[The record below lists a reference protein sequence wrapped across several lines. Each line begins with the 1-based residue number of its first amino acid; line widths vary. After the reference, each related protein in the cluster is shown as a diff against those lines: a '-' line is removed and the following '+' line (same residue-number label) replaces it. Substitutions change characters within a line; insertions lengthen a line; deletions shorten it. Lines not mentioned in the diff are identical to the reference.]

1 MPRRTPPPAD
11 DGAYPDWFAG
21 FLADRAIRKPS
32 PHTAKAYRQDFTA
45 IAALLGGDSVAMAD
59 LPLQSVTKDEVR
71 RALATYADA
80 HEPASVRRC
89 WSTWNTLC
97 SFLYTSE
104 LIPANPMPLIGR
116 SKVTKSLPKALRTD
130 TIVELL
136 ALIDTDEGS
145 SRRADWAER
154 DRALVLTSLLA
165 GLRADALLRA
175 NVGDIRTTDEGGVL
189 HVRGK
194 GGKDRRI
201 PLEQKLI
208 EVLDSYLDSRA
219 VRFPRWH
226 ETPPY
231 YQRVRRLGG
240 YRSPVR
246 G

>member
-1 MPRRTPPPAD
+1 M
-11 DGAYPDWFAG
+11 
-21 FLADRAIRKPS
+21 
-32 PHTAKAYRQDFTA
+32 
-45 IAALLGGDSVAMAD
+45 V
-59 LPLQSVTKDEVR
+59 
-71 RALATYADA
+71 
-80 HEPASVRRC
+80 
-89 WSTWNTLC
+89 
-97 SFLYTSE
+97 
-104 LIPANPMPLIGR
+104 
-116 SKVTKSLPKALRTD
+116 
-130 TIVELL
+130 
-136 ALIDTDEGS
+136 
-145 SRRADWAER
+145 
-154 DRALVLTSLLA
+154 

-189 HVRGK
+189 HVRGT

>member
-1 MPRRTPPPAD
+1 
-11 DGAYPDWFAG
+11 
-21 FLADRAIRKPS
+21 
-32 PHTAKAYRQDFTA
+32 
-45 IAALLGGDSVAMAD
+45 
-59 LPLQSVTKDEVR
+59 
-71 RALATYADA
+71 
-80 HEPASVRRC
+80 
-89 WSTWNTLC
+89 
-97 SFLYTSE
+97 
-104 LIPANPMPLIGR
+104 MPLIGR

-175 NVGDIRTTDEGGVL
+175 NVGDIRMTDEGGVL

-226 ETPPY
+226 ETPPLPAGSPLG
-231 YQRVRRLGG
+231 RLPLPCSWVATVNA
-240 YRSPVR
+240 SPAAHFNTACCSPSGKPAWTASAPAVH
-246 G
+246 